1 MLAAA
6 SERRAFPFK
15 KTRLNRSQRLALQP
29 TRPTAGP
36 RARDRRARYHPGGP
50 VPPTTSLEV
59 GGLTGSATRTPCA
72 QAPTSPVCEAY
83 VLADRLRGRSRIRRA
98 SLTLVRERGQP
109 SGSLARSAPTTP
121 KRADGPYREALALAE
136 EPGMRPLVAHCH
148 LGLGKLYAPT
158 DKREQAHEHLT
169 TATTMFRRMD
179 KRF

>member
-15 KTRLNRSQRLALQP
+15 KTRLNRSRRLALQP
-29 TRPTAGP
+29 TRPPAGP
-36 RARDRRARYHPGGP
+36 RARDRRARYYPGGP

-109 SGSLARSAPTTP
+109 SGSLARSAPTTIP
-121 KRADGPYREALALAE
+121 RS
-136 EPGMRPLVAHCH
+136 
-148 LGLGKLYAPT
+148 APT
-158 DKREQAHEHLT
+158 VPTAKLSRSPRSPACVPSSRTAH
-169 TATTMFRRMD
+169 
-179 KRF
+179 

>member
-15 KTRLNRSQRLALQP
+15 KTRLNRSRRLALQP

-83 VLADRLRGRSRIRRA
+83 VLADRLRGRSRARRGARYASPRRA
-98 SLTLVRERGQP
+98 LPPRPRQALRPHGQAGAGPRAPHDGDDYVPQDGQAVLT
-109 SGSLARSAPTTP
+109 
-121 KRADGPYREALALAE
+121 
-136 EPGMRPLVAHCH
+136 
-148 LGLGKLYAPT
+148 
-158 DKREQAHEHLT
+158 
-169 TATTMFRRMD
+169 
-179 KRF
+179 